1 MIKKFC
7 VKNFKNFKNEITLD
21 FSKIRDYGF
30 NQELIRDG
38 LINKMLIYGPNNS
51 GKSNLGAAI
60 MDITFHLGNNYDSDD
75 RTYLYYLNGDC
86 TFDYASFKYE
96 FLFGEKLITYVYE
109 KNTKMELISEELW
122 EGDNLLFEYNY
133 RNNKYTNNIK
143 EAQTIDIS
151 KRSSHSSSALKFIY
165 TNTLYWPED
174 SAVKLL
180 MEFVS
185 GMICVRSF
193 RNDDVPFS
201 RMNGNDL
208 HEFIIDNG
216 LLGDFEKFLQN
227 CGQCYNL
234 TEINEGGRKF
244 IGVKFRNYKAR
255 FELVAST
262 GTQSLWLFYYFLN
275 KKRSLSFVYLDEFDA
290 FYHYELA
297 TSVLRYINEKK
308 NIQTVLTSHNTYLI
322 SNELMRP
329 DCYFMLNNGK
339 VNSFADRTMK
349 TIRQAHNLEKMMLG
363 GEFEE

>member
-96 FLFGEKLITYVYE
+96 FLFGEKLVTYVYE

-180 MEFVS
+180 MEFVL

-216 LLGDFEKFLQN
+216 LLELQKDM
-227 CGQCYNL
+227 
-234 TEINEGGRKF
+234 I
-244 IGVKFRNYKAR
+244 
-255 FELVAST
+255 
-262 GTQSLWLFYYFLN
+262 
-275 KKRSLSFVYLDEFDA
+275 
-290 FYHYELA
+290 
-297 TSVLRYINEKK
+297 
-308 NIQTVLTSHNTYLI
+308 
-322 SNELMRP
+322 
-329 DCYFMLNNGK
+329 ML
-339 VNSFADRTMK
+339 
-349 TIRQAHNLEKMMLG
+349 
-363 GEFEE
+363 